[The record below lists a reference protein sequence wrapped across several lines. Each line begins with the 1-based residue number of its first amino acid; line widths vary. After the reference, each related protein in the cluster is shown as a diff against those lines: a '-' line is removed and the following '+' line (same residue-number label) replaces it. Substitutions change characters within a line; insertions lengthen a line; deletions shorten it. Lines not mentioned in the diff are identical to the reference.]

1 MPSFHVSILLPT
13 LTVSLSGAESMPLLL
28 LLPTVPGIVLGPAAA
43 PDRCVVDKEAKSDIP
58 LMEVFYIF
66 PA

>member
-1 MPSFHVSILLPT
+1 
-13 LTVSLSGAESMPLLL
+13 MPLLL

-43 PDRCVVDKEAKSDIP
+43 PDRCVVDKEAKSNIL

>member
-1 MPSFHVSILLPT
+1 MPLFHVSILPSHLDCEPFR
-13 LTVSLSGAESMPLLL
+13 AESMPLLL

-43 PDRCVVDKEAKSDIP
+43 PDRCVVDKEAKSNIL